1 MKTKHKRFVWRPNF
15 QSGQQQVRNGFIQK
29 NMCKVRNRP
38 VMWFSFHKRGK
49 PQPGAALKSITWAL
63 EKVKRLQFGFN
74 NNNNYLF
81 IYLFICLFI
90 YFILFIYFFLT
101 KAVKSIISSPM
112 MLPTRRQ
119 TVFVPTERINQSI
132 EAFIYS
138 ILESQI
144 NVRSSILGSGGRAN

>member
-1 MKTKHKRFVWRPNF
+1 MYLFV
-15 QSGQQQVRNGFIQK
+15 
-29 NMCKVRNRP
+29 
-38 VMWFSFHKRGK
+38 
-49 PQPGAALKSITWAL
+49 
-63 EKVKRLQFGFN
+63 
-74 NNNNYLF
+74 YLF
-81 IYLFICLFI
+81 ILFYLFF
-90 YFILFIYFFLT
+90 FFLT